1 MALFLSL
8 QIFWQFFF
16 KILQNFLIFA
26 CMLVKIEAIVLKNTI
41 LGDQK
46 MIVDL
51 FTDKLGCVS
60 VITHFSSS
68 VKGKLKKQLFV
79 PLSIL
84 DVEIDYKENSSLQK
98 LKNATINTPYTDIP
112 FDSYKLSISF
122 FISEVTFFAVRG
134 ENENKPLFDFITN
147 SLMWLD
153 AKTSS
158 CPNFHLVYMMG
169 LVSYLGFM
177 PNLDDY
183 HDGDLFD
190 LRNACFDSCQNGH
203 TDYLNA
209 EESAK
214 LVSLARMNY
223 STMHVFKMSHND
235 RNRIVEVLLTF
246 YRLHIPGFPEIKSL
260 DILKQLFS

>member
-1 MALFLSL
+1 
-8 QIFWQFFF
+8 
-16 KILQNFLIFA
+16 
-26 CMLVKIEAIVLKNTI
+26 MLVKIEAIVLKNTI

-46 MIVDL
+46 MIVEL

-190 LRNACFDSCQNGH
+190 FRNACFDSCQNGH

>member
-1 MALFLSL
+1 
-8 QIFWQFFF
+8 
-16 KILQNFLIFA
+16 
-26 CMLVKIEAIVLKNTI
+26 MLVKIEAIVLKNTI

-68 VKGKLKKQLFV
+68 AKGKFKKQLFA
-79 PLSIL
+79 PLSLL
-84 DVEIDYKENSSLQK
+84 DVEIDYKENSALQK
-98 LKNATINTPYTDIP
+98 LKNATINTPFTDIP

-134 ENENKPLFDFITN
+134 ENENRPLFDFISK
-147 SLMWLD
+147 SLQWLD
-153 AKTSS
+153 AKSAP

-169 LVSYLGFM
+169 LISYLGFM
-177 PNLDDY
+177 PNLEDY
-183 HDGDLFD
+183 HDGDCFD
-190 LRNACFDSCQNGH
+190 LRNACFDSFEKEH
-203 TDYLNA
+203 SDYLNSYDA
-209 EESAK
+209 ARI
-214 LVSLARMNY
+214 VNIARMNY

-235 RNRIVEVLLTF
+235 RNRIVDVLLNF
-246 YRLHIPGFPEIKSL
+246 YRLHIPGFPELKSL